1 MLDVKGISITQRH
14 IITVDL
20 STISKTSYGINRHKM
35 CQQTRMCIHTPN
47 HLSPAS
53 TLVLNLIDRLHSD
66 TENELIANGTRWT
79 NSGVD
84 ESDTDIFSL
93 FIQLNK

>member
-1 MLDVKGISITQRH
+1 
-14 IITVDL
+14 
-20 STISKTSYGINRHKM
+20 
-35 CQQTRMCIHTPN
+35 MCIHTPN
-47 HLSPAS
+47 HLSPAL

-66 TENELIANGTRWT
+66 TEKEVIANGTRWT
-79 NSGVD
+79 NPGAD